1 MTNVVY
7 LFIYICLILHNL
19 LSSTSVMFQL
29 TYQFPPLYYLLLYP
43 EYYFL
48 YLINLNI
55 ASPYKFIGKINMCI
69 YVYIH
74 ICAIHTYI
82 LLCDVMCIYKICDVY
97 ILYIH
102 DILLYNIYTSI
113 YKC

>member
-19 LSSTSVMFQL
+19 LSSASVMFQL

-55 ASPYKFIGKINMCI
+55 ASPYKFIGKINMCNRYIYI
-69 YVYIH
+69 YVQYTH
-74 ICAIHTYI
+74 IYFCA
-82 LLCDVMCIYKICDVY
+82 M
-97 ILYIH
+97 
-102 DILLYNIYTSI
+102 
-113 YKC
+113 

>member
-1 MTNVVY
+1 
-7 LFIYICLILHNL
+7 
-19 LSSTSVMFQL
+19 MF
-29 TYQFPPLYYLLLYP
+29 LYP

-55 ASPYKFIGKINMCI
+55 ASPYKFIGKTNICI

-74 ICAIHTYI
+74 ISTIHTYI

-102 DILLYNIYTSI
+102 GILLYNIYIHLYINVKNHWKILLSVPKLKIITSF
-113 YKC
+113 